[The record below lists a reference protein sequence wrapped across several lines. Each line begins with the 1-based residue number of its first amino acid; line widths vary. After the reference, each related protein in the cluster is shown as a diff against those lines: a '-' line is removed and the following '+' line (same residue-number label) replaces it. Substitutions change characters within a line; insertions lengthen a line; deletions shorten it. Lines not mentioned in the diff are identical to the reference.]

1 MVHEGIIYATAKLI
15 STDEWKTP
23 TNAHANKICIARKKP
38 FFFSSPIAHIIIA
51 TPTAPPTTANISR
64 PNPIDLGA
72 NPVCNPG
79 LLPVVPLAAP
89 TPAVPL
95 GTDTSATLAG
105 TTVTAVTVLLL
116 PSGSVV
122 VRREVVVCDC
132 RADVVVADTESEVL
146 PSGAIVFEPPPTVV
160 TMVTPWALTLVTTS
174 PELNVP
180 VVRAP

>member
-1 MVHEGIIYATAKLI
+1 MRSSLI
-15 STDEWKTP
+15 SKDRYEMKLQQCTP
-23 TNAHANKICIARKKP
+23 HQKCTARKAHHFFLSFIFPPP
-38 FFFSSPIAHIIIA
+38 FPHIIIA

-64 PNPIDLGA
+64 PNPIVFGA
-72 NPVCNPG
+72 KPVCKPG
-79 LLPVVPLAAP
+79 LLPAVPLAAP

-116 PSGSVV
+116 PSGNVV

-132 RADVVVADTESEVL
+132 RSDVVVAESEAEVL
-146 PSGAIVFEPPPTVV
+146 PLGARVREPPPTVV
-160 TMVTPWALTLVTTS
+160 TMVTPCALILVTTS

>member
-1 MVHEGIIYATAKLI
+1 MK
-15 STDEWKTP
+15 KTP
-23 TNAHANKICIARKKP
+23 TNAHANNKKNVSLEKNP
-38 FFFSSPIAHIIIA
+38 SSCSSPIAHIIIA

-64 PNPIDLGA
+64 PNPIVLGA

-79 LLPVVPLAAP
+79 LLPDVPLAAP

-116 PSGSVV
+116 PSDSVV

-160 TMVTPWALTLVTTS
+160 TMVTPWALTLVITS
-174 PELNVP
+174 PELRVP